1 LNIFSFEICRHNQSI
16 LTATLNFALRER
28 EFFLISAG
36 VGIKGFLI
44 KFSKLEE
51 FLKTFTSDDISDWHN
66 KGGYNY
72 LLETLN
78 KYEYLI
84 TFEDKT
90 YLTTI
95 AALCGTKVIVIKNEK
110 YLTPLDFRLNNLTQL
125 FGVAYGLDDIS
136 WADKTIGLV
145 KNNIIELQN
154 QDSITVDNFV
164 EYWEKKLL

>member
-1 LNIFSFEICRHNQSI
+1 LLKIF
-16 LTATLNFALRER
+16 
-28 EFFLISAG
+28 
-36 VGIKGFLI
+36 
-44 KFSKLEE
+44 
-51 FLKTFTSDDISDWHN
+51 
-66 KGGYNY
+66 
-72 LLETLN
+72 N